1 MEILELMF
9 IIRRVPAW
17 IKNRAKRQAT
27 QMPKLHFIDTGLAS
41 NLLGLRTPEQLVS
54 SQFYGGLLETLVYM
68 ECCKQSTW
76 ADNDASFYHFRD
88 AQKNEVDLVLE
99 QNDGKII
106 GLEIKASASVSVHD
120 FKGLKALADYAGDK
134 FRYGVLFYTGK
145 DILPFTQGENAFY
158 ALPVGLLF

>member
-1 MEILELMF
+1 MYPRKLAGLMRELLGQF
-9 IIRRVPAW
+9 RIVYLTGP
-17 IKNRAKRQAT
+17 RQADKT
-27 QMPKLHFIDTGLAS
+27 TLAKAF
-41 NLLGLRTPEQLVS
+41 
-54 SQFYGGLLETLVYM
+54 QFYGGLLETLVYM

-88 AQKNEVDLVLE
+88 SQKNEVDLVLE

-106 GLEIKASASVSVHD
+106 GLEIKASASVSIHD

-145 DILPFTQGENAFY
+145 DILPFNQGENIFY
-158 ALPVGLLF
+158 ALPVGLLFRNLEGG